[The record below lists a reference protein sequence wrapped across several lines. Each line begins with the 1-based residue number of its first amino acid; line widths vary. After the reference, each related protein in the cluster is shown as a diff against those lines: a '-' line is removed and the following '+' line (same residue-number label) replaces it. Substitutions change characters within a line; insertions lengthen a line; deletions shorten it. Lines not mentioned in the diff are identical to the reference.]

1 LQAVLCSLR
10 CTANFFTACL
20 QQRLRLSNSL
30 PARPRAAS
38 RGPGEGCQR
47 RLASA
52 QVRAAIVEEPHAL
65 DALLAFGWE
74 AAGSG
79 GAGEAPE
86 ALVAPRRPFTMADV
100 RLVEE
105 AKDALKKAQRAALTA
120 TARPADP
127 PPRPALHSPR
137 IPARACVE
145 RRTARAVD

>member
-1 LQAVLCSLR
+1 
-10 CTANFFTACL
+10 
-20 QQRLRLSNSL
+20 
-30 PARPRAAS
+30 
-38 RGPGEGCQR
+38 
-47 RLASA
+47 
-52 QVRAAIVEEPHAL
+52 VRAAIVEEPHAL
-65 DALLAFGWE
+65 DALLALGWE

-127 PPRPALHSPR
+127 AARPALHSPR

-145 RRTARAVD
+145 RRTACAVD